1 MITKLRTLDLS
12 KNHLERA
19 QHLPDRL
26 AVLTELKILNLDHNQ
41 LPAGAV
47 HDAIPKLTK
56 LQNLSLAGNQLGKT
70 RTTTTT
76 MNRGDP
82 LAASLPSSL
91 KQLNL
96 SANFLT
102 SIPRSVLSSN
112 LSKLEKLDLS
122 SNQLVTVPDEIA
134 LLIQLQELRLDS
146 NRIAA
151 LPTAMGQ
158 LSKLKSLSLRDNQL
172 QILSQQQQQP
182 GLPRSLF
189 TDTALIDLNLHG
201 NRLLTNTQLNRLDGF
216 QDFLDRRQKV
226 KSKTMT
232 NLDVCGLD

>member
-102 SIPRSVLSSN
+102 SIPRSVLSTN

-151 LPTAMGQ
+151 LPNAMGQ

-172 QILSQQQQQP
+172 QILLDAQQP

>member
-70 RTTTTT
+70 TTPT
-76 MNRGDP
+76 MSHGDP

-96 SANFLT
+96 STNFLT